1 MASVVLHSI
10 EKRGIPGSFLPA
22 LRAWRTRIKTTDDD
36 DDDDSDVW
44 FDLVSFFVEISSIMG
59 YLA

>member
-1 MASVVLHSI
+1 LHSI

-44 FDLVSFFVEISSIMG
+44 FDSVSFFVEISSIMG